1 MHEHEMK
8 VPSVDKAQHITENPR
23 SEVGVLHSEMKI
35 ELHTRYAILLW
46 EGQSTE
52 KKEKDR
58 SVRYR
63 RIIGM
68 PFFLHLVGV
77 INRDSY
83 RDNPFADQTMFLL
96 EEEFRRG
103 IEAINGLITKLDN
116 ILHNIPARISL
127 TEVLSVSPV
136 NVSVFSQTP
145 VGYRCVWLL
154 VGFDQL
160 ALKAFQA
167 CHYGLISRSQRDD
180 FLNQGSRFIRRAYG
194 RALSYRSFPV
204 TRRDVF
210 EKTASSL
217 EAEKHIGRVDPAIML
232 GEKRSAFSPP
242 VNRRSIDALKNGH
255 FADEDPPEGRIVVT
269 EMEDNDESSES
280 VDVPELSQTQ
290 EEEVTVPD
298 NRVNELTESTDIDM
312 DDSSSL
318 LFPLS
323 APE

>member
-1 MHEHEMK
+1 MSENERA
-8 VPSVDKAQHITENPR
+8 PSVDKEQHITESPR
-23 SEVGVLHSEMKI
+23 SEAGVLHSEMNI

-46 EGQSTE
+46 EGQSIE

-58 SVRYR
+58 SVRHR
-63 RIIGM
+63 RLIGM

-96 EEEFRRG
+96 EEEFSRG
-103 IEAINGLITKLDN
+103 IEAINGLIKKLDS
-116 ILHNIPARISL
+116 ILHDIPARISL

-136 NVSVFSQTP
+136 NISVFSRTP

-167 CHYGLISRSQRDD
+167 YHYGLISRSLRDD

-194 RALSYRSFPV
+194 RALSYRSIPV

-210 EKTASSL
+210 EKTAGSQD
-217 EAEKHIGRVDPAIML
+217 AVKRFGRIDPAIML

-242 VNRRSIDALKNGH
+242 VNRRSIDALKKGY
-255 FADEDPPEGRIVVT
+255 FSDENPPEGHITAV
-269 EMEDNDESSES
+269 EGNDDSSEFG
-280 VDVPELSQTQ
+280 DVPAQSQTQ
-290 EEEVTVPD
+290 TEEATAPGA
-298 NRVNELTESTDIDM
+298 NELMDDIDTDM
-312 DDSSSL
+312 DDLSTL
-318 LFPLS
+318 LPPS
-323 APE
+323 PEPE

>member
-1 MHEHEMK
+1 RH
-8 VPSVDKAQHITENPR
+8 
-23 SEVGVLHSEMKI
+23 
-35 ELHTRYAILLW
+35 
-46 EGQSTE
+46 
-52 KKEKDR
+52 
-58 SVRYR
+58 R

-103 IEAINGLITKLDN
+103 MEAINGLIKKLDS
-116 ILHNIPARISL
+116 ILHDIPARISL

-136 NVSVFSQTP
+136 NISVFSRTP

-154 VGFDQL
+154 IGFDQL

-204 TRRDVF
+204 TRRDVY
-210 EKTASSL
+210 EKTVGSL
-217 EAEKHIGRVDPAIML
+217 DAVKHFGHIDPAIML

-242 VNRRSIDALKNGH
+242 VNRRSIDALKKGH
-255 FADEDPPEGRIVVT
+255 FADEDPPERHIVAAA
-269 EMEDNDESSES
+269 DNNDSSES
-280 VDVPELSQTQ
+280 GDVPALTQAQT
-290 EEEVTVPD
+290 EEATAPDNPANEVTANTV
-298 NRVNELTESTDIDM
+298 IDM
-312 DDSSSL
+312 DDLSTL
-318 LFPLS
+318 LPLS
-323 APE
+323 SEPE

>member
-1 MHEHEMK
+1 MSEHERK
-8 VPSVDKAQHITENPR
+8 ESSVDKQQYITESPR
-23 SEVGVLHSEMKI
+23 NEVGVLHSEMNI

-46 EGQSTE
+46 EGQSIE
-52 KKEKDR
+52 KNEKGR
-58 SVRYR
+58 SVRHR
-63 RIIGM
+63 RIISM

-103 IEAINGLITKLDN
+103 MEAINGLIKKLDI
-116 ILHNIPARISL
+116 ILQDIPARISL

-136 NVSVFSQTP
+136 NISVFSRTP

-154 VGFDQL
+154 IGFDQL

-204 TRRDVF
+204 TRRDVY
-210 EKTASSL
+210 EKTVVSL
-217 EAEKHIGRVDPAIML
+217 DAVKHFGLIDPAIML
-232 GEKRSAFSPP
+232 GEKRSAFSPS

-255 FADEDPPEGRIVVT
+255 FADEEPPDRRIVAAA
-269 EMEDNDESSES
+269 DKNDSSES
-280 VDVPELSQTQ
+280 GDEPALTQ
-290 EEEVTVPD
+290 AEEAVAPD
-298 NRVNELTESTDIDM
+298 NPANELTDNTVINM
-312 DDSSSL
+312 DDLSTSL
-318 LFPLS
+318 PLS
-323 APE
+323 LEPE

>member
-1 MHEHEMK
+1 MSEHERK
-8 VPSVDKAQHITENPR
+8 ESSVDKEQYITESPR
-23 SEVGVLHSEMKI
+23 NEVGVLHSEMNI

-46 EGQSTE
+46 EGQSIE
-52 KKEKDR
+52 KNEKGR
-58 SVRYR
+58 SVRHR

-103 IEAINGLITKLDN
+103 MEAINGLIKKLDS
-116 ILHNIPARISL
+116 ILHDIPARISL

-136 NVSVFSQTP
+136 NISVFSRTP

-154 VGFDQL
+154 IGFDQL

-194 RALSYRSFPV
+194 RALSYRSFPA
-204 TRRDVF
+204 TRRDVY
-210 EKTASSL
+210 EKTVGSL
-217 EAEKHIGRVDPAIML
+217 
-232 GEKRSAFSPP
+232 
-242 VNRRSIDALKNGH
+242 DALKKGH
-255 FADEDPPEGRIVVT
+255 FADEDPPERHIVAAA
-269 EMEDNDESSES
+269 DNNDSSES
-280 VDVPELSQTQ
+280 GDVPALTQAQT
-290 EEEVTVPD
+290 EEATAPDNPANEVTANTV
-298 NRVNELTESTDIDM
+298 IDM
-312 DDSSSL
+312 DDLSTL
-318 LFPLS
+318 LPLS
-323 APE
+323 SEPE

>member
-1 MHEHEMK
+1 MNEHERK
-8 VPSVDKAQHITENPR
+8 APSVDTAQQITESPR

-103 IEAINGLITKLDN
+103 TEAIKGLITKLDS

-127 TEVLSVSPV
+127 TEVLSVAPV
-136 NVSVFSQTP
+136 NISVFSRTP

-194 RALSYRSFPV
+194 RVLSYRSFPV

-210 EKTASSL
+210 EKTRDSM
-217 EAEKHIGRVDPAIML
+217 EAMKRFGLVEPSIML

-242 VNRRSIDALKNGH
+242 VNRLSIDALKKGY
-255 FADEDPPEGRIVVT
+255 FT
-269 EMEDNDESSES
+269 DESPTKEHIIATEVEGNDSSYES
-280 VDVPELSQTQ
+280 GNVPVLTQ
-290 EEEVTVPD
+290 IEEATAPD
-298 NRVNELTESTDIDM
+298 NRENELTDNSVIDM
-312 DDSSSL
+312 DD
-318 LFPLS
+318 LS
-323 APE
+323 ALLPPPSVLE